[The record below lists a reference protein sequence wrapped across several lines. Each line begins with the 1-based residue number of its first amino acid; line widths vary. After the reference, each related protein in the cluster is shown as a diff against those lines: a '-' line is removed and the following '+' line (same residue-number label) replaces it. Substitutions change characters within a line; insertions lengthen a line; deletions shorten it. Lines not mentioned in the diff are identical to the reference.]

1 MAVIYEANF
10 TYLDGQKLMKD
21 IYHRVIQELPG
32 LSIPSYLP
40 NNCREP
46 IKQILQRHFVT
57 NVSPITREAARGF
70 IRQINPKQLK
80 ATEEGKKFLNDLL
93 QSRAATGFF
102 ADGSFH

>member
-10 TYLDGQKLMKD
+10 TYLDAQKLMKE

-40 NNCREP
+40 KNCLEP
-46 IKQILQRHFVT
+46 IKQILHRHFVT
-57 NVSPITREAARGF
+57 NVSPITPDAAKGF
-70 IRQINPKQLK
+70 IRQVNPNQLK
-80 ATEEGKKFLNDLL
+80 ASEEGKKFLKELL
-93 QSRAATGFF
+93 QSRSNTGFF